1 MKSKSFMLMVLS
13 MGFGLVA
20 AIGIS
25 QVLGQKSANAEPEK
39 AMGPVIVAAVDLDP
53 NTRLTEENVKIENWP
68 LNIIPDDAAT
78 SLEDVEDMVNRNR
91 LGKGMPINL
100 SVIVNEKSV
109 ASLSIPSDM
118 KVVAIKVPSDDLFG
132 GLLSPGDKVDVIG
145 LFAKRDKKNAN
156 RINQTS
162 KTFLRG
168 LQVFSINNS
177 MKSVETREDSPTAGT
192 NSAVVGVLATE
203 EQAEA
208 IYYVLK
214 TAQIKL
220 TLRGEEATN
229 DDDIES
235 LDQIMGWDLIDEDEE
250 DAQSNENIVTVAESD
265 VLNEEQI
272 PPSMT
277 IWSGNSPENYTFT
290 PGLLPQSTIPDI
302 NMAPIVPVNSD
313 DTSDDDEAD
322 SDGSNEIDRNLE
334 EDQYQGE

>member
-78 SLEDVEDMVNRNR
+78 SLENVEDMVNRNR

-145 LFAKRDKKNAN
+145 LFTKRDKKNAN

>member
-1 MKSKSFMLMVLS
+1 
-13 MGFGLVA
+13 
-20 AIGIS
+20 
-25 QVLGQKSANAEPEK
+25 
-39 AMGPVIVAAVDLDP
+39 
-53 NTRLTEENVKIENWP
+53 
-68 LNIIPDDAAT
+68 
-78 SLEDVEDMVNRNR
+78 
-91 LGKGMPINL
+91 MPIQL

-145 LFAKRDKKNAN
+145 LFTKRDKKNAN
-156 RINQTS
+156 RINQVS

-208 IYYVLK
+208 MYYVQR

-235 LDQIMGWDLIDEDEE
+235 LDEILGWNLIDEEE
-250 DAQSNENIVTVAESD
+250 DEPEEAENVLTVAGNDLKIESK
-265 VLNEEQI
+265 N
-272 PPSMT
+272 PPTMT
-277 IWSGNSPENYTFT
+277 IWSGNTPENYTFT

-302 NMAPIVPVNSD
+302 NMAPVVPVNSD
-313 DTSDDDEAD
+313 DTDDDDEAD

>member
-1 MKSKSFMLMVLS
+1 M
-13 MGFGLVA
+13 
-20 AIGIS
+20 
-25 QVLGQKSANAEPEK
+25 
-39 AMGPVIVAAVDLDP
+39 
-53 NTRLTEENVKIENWP
+53 
-68 LNIIPDDAAT
+68 PDDAAT

-145 LFAKRDKKNAN
+145 LFTKRDKKNAN

>member
-39 AMGPVIVAAVDLDP
+39 AMGPVITAAADLDP
-53 NTRLTEENVKIENWP
+53 NTRLTAENVKMENWP

-78 SLEDVEDMVNRNR
+78 SLEDIEDMVNRNR
-91 LGKGMPINL
+91 LGKGMPIQL

-109 ASLSIPSDM
+109 ASLSIPGNM
-118 KVVAIKVPSDDLFG
+118 KVVAIKVPADDLFG

-145 LFAKRDKKNAN
+145 LFQKRDKKNPN
-156 RINQTS
+156 RIHQTS

-177 MKSVETREDSPTAGT
+177 MKSQENREDSPTAGS
-192 NSAVVGVLATE
+192 NAAVVGVLATE
-203 EQAEA
+203 DQAEA

-220 TLRGEEATN
+220 TLRGEESTN

-235 LDQIMGWDLIDEDEE
+235 LDEIMGWDLINEDETE
-250 DAQSNENIVTVAESD
+250 PVGTVGKVTDGGSAMEAKA
-265 VLNEEQI
+265 L
-272 PPSMT
+272 PSMT
-277 IWSGNSPENYTFT
+277 IWSGDSPENYTFT
-290 PGLLPQSTIPDI
+290 PGMLPQSTIPDI
-302 NMAPIVPVNSD
+302 NMTPVVPINSD
-313 DTSDDDEAD
+313 SANDDDEVD
-322 SDGSNEIDRNLE
+322 SDGSNEIDRNLD
-334 EDQYQGE
+334 EDKYQGE

>member
-39 AMGPVIVAAVDLDP
+39 EHGPVIVAAMDLDP
-53 NTRLTEENVKIENWP
+53 NSRLTEENVKIENWP
-68 LNIIPDDAAT
+68 LDIVPDDAAT
-78 SLEDVEDMVNRNR
+78 SLDDIEDMVNRNR
-91 LGKGMPINL
+91 LGKGMPIQK

-145 LFAKRDKKNAN
+145 LFAKRDKKNPN

-208 IYYVLK
+208 MYYVQR

-220 TLRGEEATN
+220 TLRGDEATN

-235 LDQIMGWDLIDEDEE
+235 LDEIMGWNLIDEEE
-250 DAQSNENIVTVAESD
+250 PENDGNIVTVAGNDTDIEAK
-265 VLNEEQI
+265 NPI
-272 PPSMT
+272 TMT

-290 PGLLPQSTIPDI
+290 PGQLPQSTIPDI
-302 NMAPIVPVNSD
+302 NMAPIVPVNSED
-313 DTSDDDEAD
+313 ADDDDEAD

>member
-39 AMGPVIVAAVDLDP
+39 AMGPVITAAADLDP
-53 NTRLTEENVKIENWP
+53 NTRLTAENVKMENWP

-78 SLEDVEDMVNRNR
+78 SLEDIEDMVNRNR
-91 LGKGMPINL
+91 LGKGMPIQL

-109 ASLSIPSDM
+109 ASLSIPGNM

-145 LFAKRDKKNAN
+145 LFQKRDKKNPN
-156 RINQTS
+156 RIHQTS

-177 MKSVETREDSPTAGT
+177 MKSQENREDSPTAGS
-192 NSAVVGVLATE
+192 NAAVVGVLATE
-203 EQAEA
+203 DQAEA

-220 TLRGEEATN
+220 TLRGEESTN

-235 LDQIMGWDLIDEDEE
+235 LDEIMGWELINEDETKPVGTIAKVTE
-250 DAQSNENIVTVAESD
+250 GDAVMEAKT
-265 VLNEEQI
+265 L
-272 PPSMT
+272 PSMT
-277 IWSGNSPENYTFT
+277 IWSGDSPENYTFT
-290 PGLLPQSTIPDI
+290 PGMLPQSTIPDI
-302 NMAPIVPVNSD
+302 NMTPVVPINSD
-313 DTSDDDEAD
+313 SASDDDEAD
-322 SDGSNEIDRNLE
+322 SDGSNEIDRNLD
-334 EDQYQGE
+334 EDNYQGE

>member
-39 AMGPVIVAAVDLDP
+39 AMGPVITAAADLDP
-53 NTRLTEENVKIENWP
+53 NTRLTAENVKIENWP

-78 SLEDVEDMVNRNR
+78 SLEDIEDMVNRNR
-91 LGKGMPINL
+91 LGKGMPIQL
-100 SVIVNEKSV
+100 SVIVNENSI
-109 ASLSIPSDM
+109 ASLSIPGSM
-118 KVVAIKVPSDDLFG
+118 KVVAIKVQSDDLFG

-145 LFAKRDKKNAN
+145 LFQKRDKKNPN

-177 MKSVETREDSPTAGT
+177 MKSQENREDSPTAGS
-192 NSAVVGVLATE
+192 NAAVVGVLATE
-203 EQAEA
+203 DQAEA

-214 TAQIKL
+214 TAEIKL
-220 TLRGEEATN
+220 TLRDEESTN

-235 LDQIMGWDLIDEDEE
+235 LDEIMGWDLINEDETE
-250 DAQSNENIVTVAESD
+250 PAESIAKVTEGD
-265 VLNEEQI
+265 TVMETKAL
-272 PPSMT
+272 PSMT
-277 IWSGNSPENYTFT
+277 IWSGESPENYTFT
-290 PGLLPQSTIPDI
+290 LGMLPQI
-302 NMAPIVPVNSD
+302 
-313 DTSDDDEAD
+313 
-322 SDGSNEIDRNLE
+322 
-334 EDQYQGE
+334 

>member
-25 QVLGQKSANAEPEK
+25 QVLGQKSPNAEPEK
-39 AMGPVIVAAVDLDP
+39 AMGPVITAAADLDP
-53 NTRLTEENVKIENWP
+53 NTRLTAENVKMENWP

-78 SLEDVEDMVNRNR
+78 SLEDIEDMVNRNR
-91 LGKGMPINL
+91 LGKGMPIQL

-109 ASLSIPSDM
+109 ASLSIPGNM

-145 LFAKRDKKNAN
+145 LFQKRDKKNPN
-156 RINQTS
+156 RIHQTS

-177 MKSVETREDSPTAGT
+177 MKSQENREDSPTAGS
-192 NSAVVGVLATE
+192 NAAVVGVLATE
-203 EQAEA
+203 DQAEA

-220 TLRGEEATN
+220 TLRGEESTN

-235 LDQIMGWDLIDEDEE
+235 LDEIMGWDLINEDETE
-250 DAQSNENIVTVAESD
+250 PVGTIGKVTDGES
-265 VLNEEQI
+265 VMEAKAL
-272 PPSMT
+272 PSMT
-277 IWSGNSPENYTFT
+277 IWSGDSPENYTFT
-290 PGLLPQSTIPDI
+290 PGMLPQSTIPDI
-302 NMAPIVPVNSD
+302 NMTPVVPINSD
-313 DTSDDDEAD
+313 SANDDDEVD
-322 SDGSNEIDRNLE
+322 SDGSNEIDRNLD
-334 EDQYQGE
+334 EDKYQGE